1 MSTTEARAHVCT
13 APRIQSAHACNSKH
27 PLHGFPFM
35 SALSRCDIWILI
47 AAENRASAE
56 VLRAHWSKR
65 KNSKV
70 SDAILDG
77 EFALTECARADED
90 KAIQYGALL
99 HIGVQA
105 AVQKAR
111 ELHEL
116 RAKRRQEVTC

>member
-1 MSTTEARAHVCT
+1 MTTPTTQSAHVCT
-13 APRIQSAHACNSKH
+13 SKH

-56 VLRAHWSKR
+56 VLRAHWSKL

-70 SDAILDG
+70 SNAILDG
-77 EFALTECARADED
+77 EFALTECARTDED
-90 KAIQYGALL
+90 KAIQYGGLL
-99 HIGVQA
+99 HIGVNA

-116 RAKRRQEVTC
+116 SAKRRQEGKC